1 MINAFWRRVLPY
13 PAILALY
20 FYSLRFCVVKYWAAG
35 RSGIK
40 FSFQLEITM
49 KSLALVVASMFAAS
63 LAFAQAPAK
72 KEEAKKDAPKAEAK
86 KDDKKA
92 APAAPAKAEAK
103 KDEKKPEA
111 KK

>member
-1 MINAFWRRVLPY
+1 
-13 PAILALY
+13 
-20 FYSLRFCVVKYWAAG
+20 
-35 RSGIK
+35 
-40 FSFQLEITM
+40 M
-49 KSLALVVASMFAAS
+49 KSLALVVASMFAAGV
-63 LAFAQAPAK
+63 AFAQAPAK

-92 APAAPAKAEAK
+92 APAKVEAK